1 MITFPNPKLN
11 LGLAVLHKREDGYH
25 DLESLFIPW
34 HGLHDV
40 LEIVPAAETSIR
52 LYGLDLGEGGE
63 GGDNLCVRAWALLHE
78 AFGIPPVAIYLWKGI
93 PAGAGLGGGSAD
105 AAFTLRMLSE
115 MFGLGLSDELLASL
129 AARLGSDCAFFVY
142 NRPMVA
148 SGRGEVLVP
157 YEIDVAKFRIE
168 VVTPP
173 VHVSTREAYA
183 GVTPRYPVGAG
194 YDGASAPASPS
205 CPALTGHL
213 PSLREALSRPVD
225 EWREVLVNDFEPS
238 VFAAHPELARIKA
251 DLYARGARYASLSG
265 SGSAIFGLFDN

>member
-11 LGLAVLHKREDGYH
+11 LGLHILRKRPDGYH

-40 LEIVPAAETSIR
+40 LEIVPAAAPEMH
-52 LYGLDLGEGGE
+52 LYGLSLGEGGD
-63 GGDNLCVRAWALLHE
+63 GGDNLCMRAWQLLHE
-78 AFGIPPVAIYLWKGI
+78 CYGIPPVAIHLWKGI

-115 MFGLGLSDELLASL
+115 MFGLGLGDGLLASL

-157 YEIDVAKFRIE
+157 YEIDVTKFRIE

-183 GVTPRYPVGAG
+183 GVTPREP
-194 YDGASAPASPS
+194 SSPTPPS
-205 CPALTGHL
+205 CPDPTGHL
-213 PSLREALSRPVD
+213 PSLREALARPLD

-265 SGSAIFGLFDN
+265 SGSAIFGLFQN

>member
-11 LGLAVLHKREDGYH
+11 LGLHILRKRDDGYH

-40 LEIVPAAETSIR
+40 LEIVPAAAPEMH
-52 LYGLDLGEGGE
+52 LYGLDLGEGGD
-63 GGDNLCVRAWALLHE
+63 GGDNLCMRAWQLLHE
-78 AFGIPPVAIYLWKGI
+78 CYGIPPVAIHLWKGI

-115 MFGLGLSDELLASL
+115 MFGLGLSDETLASL
-129 AARLGSDCAFFVY
+129 AARLGSDCAFFIY

-157 YEIDVAKFRIE
+157 YEIDVTDFRIE

-183 GVTPRYPVGAG
+183 GVTPRESRYSAG
-194 YDGASAPASPS
+194 TPHAGSPE
-205 CPALTGHL
+205 L
-213 PSLREALSRPVD
+213 PGLSLRESLSRPID
-225 EWREVLVNDFEPS
+225 EWPEVLVNDFEPS

-265 SGSAIFGLFDN
+265 SGSAIFALF

>member
-11 LGLAVLHKREDGYH
+11 LGLHILRKRPDGYH

-40 LEIVPAAETSIR
+40 LEIVPAAAPEMH
-52 LYGLDLGEGGE
+52 LYGLSLGEGGD
-63 GGDNLCVRAWALLHE
+63 GGDNLCMRAWQLLHE
-78 AFGIPPVAIYLWKGI
+78 CYGIPPVAIHLWKGI

-115 MFGLGLSDELLASL
+115 MFSLGLSDELLASL

-157 YEIDVAKFRIE
+157 YEINVAKFRIE

-183 GVTPRYPVGAG
+183 GVTPRESQSGISANTPPAG
-194 YDGASAPASPS
+194 FDPAISR
-205 CPALTGHL
+205 L
-213 PSLREALSRPVD
+213 SLREALSRPVD

-265 SGSAIFGLFDN
+265 SGSAIFGLFQD

>member
-11 LGLAVLHKREDGYH
+11 LGLHILRKRDDGYH

-40 LEIVPAAETSIR
+40 LEIVPAAAPDMH
-52 LYGLDLGEGGE
+52 LYGLDLGEGGD
-63 GGDNLCVRAWALLHE
+63 GGDNLCMRAWQLLHE
-78 AFGIPPVAIYLWKGI
+78 CYGIPPVAIHLWKGI

-115 MFGLGLSDELLASL
+115 VFSLGLSDETLASL
-129 AARLGSDCAFFVY
+129 AARLGSDCAFFIY

-157 YEIDVAKFRIE
+157 YEVDVTNFRIE

-183 GVTPRYPVGAG
+183 GVTPREGRVPAGTPHAGSPVFPG
-194 YDGASAPASPS
+194 
-205 CPALTGHL
+205 L
-213 PSLREALSRPVD
+213 SLREALSRPVD
-225 EWREVLVNDFEPS
+225 EWRAVLVNDFEPS

-265 SGSAIFGLFDN
+265 SGSAIFALF

>member
-11 LGLAVLHKREDGYH
+11 LGLHILRKRPDGYH

-40 LEIVPAAETSIR
+40 LEIVPAAAPEMH
-52 LYGLDLGEGGE
+52 LYGLSLGEGGD
-63 GGDNLCVRAWALLHE
+63 GGDNLCMRAWQLLHE
-78 AFGIPPVAIYLWKGI
+78 CYGIPPVAIHLWKGI

-157 YEIDVAKFRIE
+157 YEIDVTKFRIE

-183 GVTPRYPVGAG
+183 GVTPRE
-194 YDGASAPASPS
+194 PAI
-205 CPALTGHL
+205 
-213 PSLREALSRPVD
+213 SLREALARPLD

-251 DLYARGARYASLSG
+251 DLYAHGARYASLSG
-265 SGSAIFGLFDN
+265 SGSAIFGLF

>member
-11 LGLAVLHKREDGYH
+11 LGLHILRKRDDGYH

-40 LEIVPAAETSIR
+40 LEIVPAAAPEMH
-52 LYGLDLGEGGE
+52 LYGLSLGEGGD
-63 GGDNLCVRAWALLHE
+63 GGDNLCMRAWQLLHE
-78 AFGIPPVAIYLWKGI
+78 CFGIPPVAIHLWKGI

-115 MFGLGLSDELLASL
+115 MFGLGLSDETLASL
-129 AARLGSDCAFFVY
+129 AARLGSDCAFFIY

-157 YEIDVAKFRIE
+157 YEVDVTNFRIE

-183 GVTPRYPVGAG
+183 GVTPREGSVPA
-194 YDGASAPASPS
+194 GASRTGSPIRS
-205 CPALTGHL
+205 DL
-213 PSLREALSRPVD
+213 SLREALSRPVD
-225 EWREVLVNDFEPS
+225 EWRDVLVNDFEHS

-265 SGSAIFGLFDN
+265 SGSAIFALF

>member
-11 LGLAVLHKREDGYH
+11 LGLHILRKRPDGYH

-40 LEIVPAAETSIR
+40 LEIIPAAAPEMH
-52 LYGLDLGEGGE
+52 LYGLSLGEGGD
-63 GGDNLCVRAWALLHE
+63 GGDNLCMRAWQLLHE
-78 AFGIPPVAIYLWKGI
+78 CYGIPPVAIHLWKGI

-148 SGRGEVLVP
+148 SGRGEILVP
-157 YEIDVAKFRIE
+157 YEIDVTKFRIE

-183 GVTPRYPVGAG
+183 GVTPRE
-194 YDGASAPASPS
+194 PAI
-205 CPALTGHL
+205 
-213 PSLREALSRPVD
+213 SLREALSRPLD

-265 SGSAIFGLFDN
+265 SGSAIFGLF

>member
-11 LGLAVLHKREDGYH
+11 LGLHILRKRPDGYH

-40 LEIVPAAETSIR
+40 LEIVPAAAPEMH
-52 LYGLDLGEGGE
+52 LYGLSLGEGGD
-63 GGDNLCVRAWALLHE
+63 GGDNLCMRAWQLLHE
-78 AFGIPPVAIYLWKGI
+78 CYGIPPVAIHLWKGI

-142 NRPMVA
+142 NHPMIA
-148 SGRGEVLVP
+148 SGRGEILVP
-157 YEIDVAKFRIE
+157 YEIDVTKFRIE

-183 GVTPRYPVGAG
+183 GVTPRE
-194 YDGASAPASPS
+194 PAI
-205 CPALTGHL
+205 
-213 PSLREALSRPVD
+213 SLREALSRPLD

-265 SGSAIFGLFDN
+265 SGSAIFGLFQSD

>member
-1 MITFPNPKLN
+1 MITFPNPTLN
-11 LGLAVLHKREDGYH
+11 LGLHILRKRPDGYH

-40 LEIVPAAETSIR
+40 LEIIPAAAPEMH
-52 LYGLDLGEGGE
+52 LYGLSLGEGGD
-63 GGDNLCVRAWALLHE
+63 GGDNLCMRAWQLLHE
-78 AFGIPPVAIYLWKGI
+78 CYGIPPVAIHLWKGI

-148 SGRGEVLVP
+148 SGRGEILVP
-157 YEIDVAKFRIE
+157 YEIDVTKFRIE

-183 GVTPRYPVGAG
+183 GVTPRE
-194 YDGASAPASPS
+194 PAI
-205 CPALTGHL
+205 
-213 PSLREALSRPVD
+213 SLREALSRPLD

-265 SGSAIFGLFDN
+265 SGSAIFGLF

>member
-11 LGLAVLHKREDGYH
+11 LGLHILRKRPDGYH

-40 LEIVPAAETSIR
+40 LEIVPAAAPEMH
-52 LYGLDLGEGGE
+52 LYGLSLGEGGD
-63 GGDNLCVRAWALLHE
+63 GGDNLCMRAWQLLHE
-78 AFGIPPVAIYLWKGI
+78 CYGIPPVAIHLWKGI

-105 AAFTLRMLSE
+105 AAFSLRMLSE

-148 SGRGEVLVP
+148 SGRGEILVP
-157 YEIDVAKFRIE
+157 YEIDVTKFRIE

-183 GVTPRYPVGAG
+183 GVTPRE
-194 YDGASAPASPS
+194 PAI
-205 CPALTGHL
+205 
-213 PSLREALSRPVD
+213 SLREALAQPLD
-225 EWREVLVNDFEPS
+225 GWREVLVNDFEPS
-238 VFAAHPELARIKA
+238 VFAAHPDLARIKA

-265 SGSAIFGLFDN
+265 SGSAIFGLF

>member
-1 MITFPNPKLN
+1 MIVHPHVKIN
-11 LGLAVLHKREDGYH
+11 LGLHVLRKRPDGYH

-40 LEIVPAAETSIR
+40 LEIVPAAAPEMH
-52 LYGLDLGEGGE
+52 LYGLSLGEGGD
-63 GGDNLCVRAWALLHE
+63 GGDNLCMRAWQLLHE
-78 AFGIPPVAIYLWKGI
+78 CYGIPPVAIHLWKGI

-148 SGRGEVLVP
+148 SGRGEILVP
-157 YEIDVAKFRIE
+157 YEIDVTKFRIE

-183 GVTPRYPVGAG
+183 GVTPRE
-194 YDGASAPASPS
+194 PAI
-205 CPALTGHL
+205 
-213 PSLREALSRPVD
+213 SLREALSRPLD

-265 SGSAIFGLFDN
+265 SGSAIFGLF

>member
-1 MITFPNPKLN
+1 MITFPNSKLN
-11 LGLAVLHKREDGYH
+11 LGLHILRKRPDGYH

-40 LEIVPAAETSIR
+40 LEIVPASEPEMH
-52 LYGLDLGEGGE
+52 LYGIELVGSAE
-63 GGDNLCVRAWALLHE
+63 DNLCMRAWQLLHE
-78 AFGIPPVAIYLWKGI
+78 CYGIPPVAIHLWKGI

-115 MFGLGLSDELLASL
+115 MFGLGLSDEQLASL

-142 NRPMVA
+142 DRPMMA

-157 YEIDVAKFRIE
+157 YTFDVTKYRIE

-183 GVTPRYPVGAG
+183 GVTPRERQSGTSANTPPAG
-194 YDGASAPASPS
+194 FDPAIP
-205 CPALTGHL
+205 GL
-213 PSLREALSRPVD
+213 PLREALSRPID
-225 EWREVLVNDFEPS
+225 DWREVLVNDFEPS

-251 DLYARGARYASLSG
+251 GLYERGARYASLSG

>member
-11 LGLAVLHKREDGYH
+11 LGLHILRKRPDGYH

-40 LEIVPAAETSIR
+40 LEIIPAAAPEMH
-52 LYGLDLGEGGE
+52 LYGLSLGEGGD
-63 GGDNLCVRAWALLHE
+63 GGDNLCMRAWQLLHE
-78 AFGIPPVAIYLWKGI
+78 CYGIPPVAIHLWKGI

-157 YEIDVAKFRIE
+157 YEIDVTKFRIE

-183 GVTPRYPVGAG
+183 GVTPRE
-194 YDGASAPASPS
+194 PAI
-205 CPALTGHL
+205 
-213 PSLREALSRPVD
+213 SLREALSRPLD

-238 VFAAHPELARIKA
+238 VFDAHPELARIKA

-265 SGSAIFGLFDN
+265 SGSAIFGLF